1 MKSLVILGA
10 GTAGTM
16 MANHLNKKLDRKE
29 WEISIIDERK
39 EHHYQPGY
47 LFLPFDIYQPSNII
61 KNIKDFIPSNVEL
74 IQQKIEKIDAKENKI
89 ILSEGEIMKYDLLI
103 IATGAKI
110 APEEIEGMS
119 GSEWQKSVFDF
130 YTFEGALALRD
141 KLRHWEGGNLVV
153 HITEMPIKC
162 PVAPL
167 EFAFLADAFFE
178 HKKMREK
185 VNITY
190 VTPLCGV
197 FTKLTSTAALEHL

>member
-74 IQQKIEKIDAKENKI
+74 IQQRIEKIDAKENKI
-89 ILSEGEIMKYDLLI
+89 ILSEGEIVNYDLLI

-119 GSEWQKSVFDF
+119 CLL
-130 YTFEGALALRD
+130 YTSPSPRD
-141 KLRHWEGGNLVV
+141 R
-153 HITEMPIKC
+153 TRSRMPSS
-162 PVAPL
+162 A
-167 EFAFLADAFFE
+167 
-178 HKKMREK
+178 
-185 VNITY
+185 
-190 VTPLCGV
+190 
-197 FTKLTSTAALEHL
+197 